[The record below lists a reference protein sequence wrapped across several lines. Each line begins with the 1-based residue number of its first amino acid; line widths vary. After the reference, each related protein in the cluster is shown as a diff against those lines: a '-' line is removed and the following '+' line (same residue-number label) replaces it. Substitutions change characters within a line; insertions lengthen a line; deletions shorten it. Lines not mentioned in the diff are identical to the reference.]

1 VIAWYQLSAKEWPTI
16 FTEEMP
22 IKDKEMCTL
31 TLSEF
36 RLLPD
41 TMDVSS
47 PSDMRTQPYED
58 RAYALS
64 FEQE

>member
-1 VIAWYQLSAKEWPTI
+1 
-16 FTEEMP
+16 MP